1 MGSIFEQLQTIPEGN
16 DLSNTKIQ
24 AILLNLPLFKQ
35 MSPDEIERI
44 AQSTRETQ
52 ASRGEMIFQRGDHS
66 HGFYVVVQG
75 QLKLAF
81 SSPQGVEKIVHLVG
95 PGNTFGEA
103 VMFMD
108 MPYPVYAQ
116 ALTDSLL
123 LHISKAAVFEGIEHD
138 PIFCRKMLAG
148 LSARL
153 HSLVGDV
160 EGYSL
165 RSCAQR
171 VVGYLLQH
179 DANNIDDGK
188 GVHLNLTVSKTVIA
202 SRLNISPETFSR
214 VLHELSAVGLI
225 SVKGKDVTILDMKK
239 MRDYGNFG
247 Q

>member
-1 MGSIFEQLQTIPEGN
+1 MS
-16 DLSNTKIQ
+16 STKIQ
-24 AILLNLPLFKQ
+24 AMLINLPLFKQ
-35 MSPDEIERI
+35 MSPEEIERI
-44 AQSTRETQ
+44 AQSTREIHI
-52 ASRGEMIFQRGDHS
+52 SRGEVVFQRGDPS
-66 HGFYVVVQG
+66 HGFYMVVHG

-81 SSPQGVEKIVHLVG
+81 SSPQGVEKVVHLVG
-95 PGNTFGEA
+95 PGKTFGEA

-123 LHISKAAVFEGIEHD
+123 LHISKTAVFEGIERD

-148 LSARL
+148 LSSRL

-160 EGYSL
+160 EAYSL

-179 DANNIDDGK
+179 DLNQTSEGK
-188 GVHLNLTVSKTVIA
+188 DVHVNLPVSKTVIA

-214 VLHELSAVGLI
+214 ALHELSAAGLI
-225 SVKGKDVTILDMKK
+225 SVKGKDVAILDIKK
-239 MRDYGNFG
+239 LRDYGDYG
-247 Q
+247 QQQ